1 MLTVRQEWL
10 DRLITI
16 VGNVID
22 NLSEGKL
29 KEQLPLDFH
38 AERAA
43 FAPLEAFG
51 RCMLGLAP
59 WLEADSATL
68 EIRERV
74 LQANWRE
81 KVLLCMDKATDPAS
95 PDFMNFHAGH
105 QPLVDA
111 AFLAHAILRAPKAL
125 GASMPEKTRRQLA
138 AALRS
143 SRIISPGS
151 TNWLFFS
158 AMVEAGLFM
167 LGEEYDMLRVLYAL
181 RSFRSWYKGDGMYG
195 DGPFFH
201 FDYYNSFVIHPMY
214 VDLVKL
220 LADEHHEIRAMRTE
234 VNARAARYA
243 SILERMIGPE
253 GSYPV
258 VGRSMWSL
266 ILPGAISVYNLIVA
280 RTFIVS
286 SIPGELL
293 EASQID
299 GCSDVRYY
307 LSIVLPLSG
316 AIIAVEALFYAVGH
330 WNAYFN
336 AMIYLSKRSLYPLTL
351 YLREILMA
359 SNIDP
364 STVTDPEL
372 QARLIDM
379 VGIIKYAL
387 IVVAVV
393 PVLLFYP
400 FVQKYFVKGV
410 MIGSVKG

>member
-1 MLTVRQEWL
+1 M
-10 DRLITI
+10 
-16 VGNVID
+16 
-22 NLSEGKL
+22 
-29 KEQLPLDFH
+29 
-38 AERAA
+38 AAA
-43 FAPLEAFG
+43 FFKEEDGMDRFKNYSACDKAFLFVVILVLTLFFITVLYPCIFVVSASFSSGTAVQSG
-51 RCMLGLAP
+51 RVVLFP
-59 WLEADSATL
+59 VDPTL
-68 EIRERV
+68 EGYKTV
-74 LQANWRE
+74 LNTPTVWVGYRNSIFYTVVGTLINLALTMTAAYCLSR
-81 KVLLCMDKATDPAS
+81 KDLPGC
-95 PDFMNFHAGH
+95 NFIM
-105 QPLVDA
+105 L
-111 AFLAHAILRAPKAL
+111 AFTFT
-125 GASMPEKTRRQLA
+125 M
-138 AALRS
+138 
-143 SRIISPGS
+143 
-151 TNWLFFS
+151 FFS
-158 AMVEAGLFM
+158 G
-167 LGEEYDMLRVLYAL
+167 G
-181 RSFRSWYKGDGMYG
+181 
-195 DGPFFH
+195 
-201 FDYYNSFVIHPMY
+201 IIPMY
-214 VDLVKL
+214 IQVRNLKL
-220 LADEHHEIRAMRTE
+220 LNT
-234 VNARAARYA
+234 
-243 SILERMIGPE
+243 
-253 GSYPV
+253 
-258 VGRSMWSL
+258 MWSL

>member
-1 MLTVRQEWL
+1 ME
-10 DRLITI
+10 
-16 VGNVID
+16 
-22 NLSEGKL
+22 
-29 KEQLPLDFH
+29 
-38 AERAA
+38 AA
-43 FAPLEAFG
+43 FFKEEDGMDRFKNYSACDKAFLVVVILVLTLFFITVLYPCIFVVSASFSSGTAVQSG
-51 RCMLGLAP
+51 RVVLFP
-59 WLEADSATL
+59 VDPTL
-68 EIRERV
+68 EGYKTV
-74 LQANWRE
+74 LNTPTVWVGYRNSIFYTVVGTLINLALTMTAAYCLSR
-81 KVLLCMDKATDPAS
+81 KDLPGC
-95 PDFMNFHAGH
+95 NFIM
-105 QPLVDA
+105 L
-111 AFLAHAILRAPKAL
+111 AFTFT
-125 GASMPEKTRRQLA
+125 M
-138 AALRS
+138 
-143 SRIISPGS
+143 
-151 TNWLFFS
+151 FFS
-158 AMVEAGLFM
+158 G
-167 LGEEYDMLRVLYAL
+167 G
-181 RSFRSWYKGDGMYG
+181 
-195 DGPFFH
+195 
-201 FDYYNSFVIHPMY
+201 IIPMY
-214 VDLVKL
+214 IQVRNLKL
-220 LADEHHEIRAMRTE
+220 LNT
-234 VNARAARYA
+234 
-243 SILERMIGPE
+243 
-253 GSYPV
+253 
-258 VGRSMWSL
+258 MWSL